1 MQSFF
6 SIGVLFPSF
15 PVWVSNPNQIPPT
28 PFIRGSPG
36 IQTQV
41 TKENRRWR
49 KQKQKSLAEVHPGDH
64 PAGLGSKRP
73 HTHPDPTPKKMG
85 PWVFWGHFF
94 VSHFESRCE
103 KVFFSWHGGV
113 KNHGDMVDVW
123 VLGTGVFLDHLL
135 FEAREIEAFLYGC
148 LPKNRGKTPKWMVKI
163 MENPI
168 KMDDLGGKTHYFRK
182 HPYKYHPEVSE
193 SMILVGW
200 IPLKKN
206 KGRTRTTSV
215 WCQYPVGPVGFGE
228 RNHTKSLSFQ
238 NSFRLQKKKWR
249 TVQTLMSF
257 ASFERHFYIY
267 RIQQFRSFRDVTQPA
282 VLWIVWEL
290 QDLTEFMNRV

>member
-103 KVFFSWHGGV
+103 KVFFFMAWRSKKSWWYG
-113 KNHGDMVDVW
+113 
-123 VLGTGVFLDHLL
+123 
-135 FEAREIEAFLYGC
+135 GC
-148 LPKNRGKTPKWMVKI
+148 LSSWYRCFSRPSLVWSPRDWSF
-163 MENPI
+163 PI
-168 KMDDLGGKTHYFRK
+168 W
-182 HPYKYHPEVSE
+182 VS
-193 SMILVGW
+193 S
-200 IPLKKN
+200 KK
-206 KGRTRTTSV
+206 
-215 WCQYPVGPVGFGE
+215 
-228 RNHTKSLSFQ
+228 
-238 NSFRLQKKKWR
+238 
-249 TVQTLMSF
+249 
-257 ASFERHFYIY
+257 
-267 RIQQFRSFRDVTQPA
+267 
-282 VLWIVWEL
+282 
-290 QDLTEFMNRV
+290 